1 VRRLLAL
8 VSAVVF
14 VETAFYSVITP
25 LLPELSAEFALSK
38 AQAGVLAA
46 CYGAG
51 TLAGSIPGG
60 WLVARA
66 GVRPTLQAGLG
77 LMVVSSVVFA
87 FAGSVLVLDAARL
100 LQGVGAAA
108 CWTGG
113 LGWLVRAV
121 PPARRGAAI
130 GTAMGMAT
138 VGGLFGPVLGGLAS
152 AIGIEPVF
160 CGVAALGVGVM
171 AWAATADAPRPEGES
186 HLGVLLAALREPAV
200 LLGLWLM
207 LIPGLLYG
215 TIYVLT
221 PLRLDALGA
230 GATAIAAVFLGA
242 SALEAVVSPLS
253 GRLTDRLGR
262 AIPAAAGLTA
272 GALTMLALPWP
283 GTAWL
288 LAGAIVIGAPLI
300 GFLWTPSITLVSDGA
315 DTLGV
320 EPGFVFA
327 LTNLAWALG
336 QSAGSAGSASL
347 AQAAGDRLPY
357 LLLAGMCL
365 GTLALLR
372 RAGPVRRAAMD
383 AAPRPASLSRP

>member
-14 VETAFYSVITP
+14 VESAFYSVITP
-25 LLPELSAEFALSK
+25 LLPELSAEFGLSK

-60 WLVARA
+60 WMVARV
-66 GVRPTLQAGLG
+66 GVRATLQAGLG
-77 LMVVSSVVFA
+77 LMVVSSLVFA

-113 LGWLVRAV
+113 LGWVVRAV

-138 VGGLFGPVLGGLAS
+138 VGALFGPVLGGLAS
-152 AIGIEPVF
+152 AIGVATVF
-160 CGVAALGVGVM
+160 CAVAALGAAVM
-171 AWAATADAPRPEGES
+171 VWAATADAPRPEGRS
-186 HLGVLLAALREPAV
+186 NLGVLVAAMRDRSVA
-200 LLGLWLM
+200 LGLWLM
-207 LIPGLLYG
+207 LIPGLVYG

-221 PLRLDALGA
+221 PLRLDELGLGA
-230 GATAIAAVFLGA
+230 TVIAGVFLAA
-242 SALEAVVSPLS
+242 SGLEAFVSPLS
-253 GRLTDRLGR
+253 GRLTDRLGWR
-262 AIPAAAGLTA
+262 VPAAAGLAA
-272 GALTMLALPWP
+272 GALTMLVLPWP
-283 GTAWL
+283 DAGWA
-288 LAGAIVIGAPLI
+288 LAAAIVVGAPLI
-300 GFLWTPSITLVSDGA
+300 GFLWTPSLSLVSDGA

-336 QSAGSAGSASL
+336 QAAGSAGSAGL
-347 AQAAGDRLPY
+347 AQAAGDPVPY
-357 LLLAGMCL
+357 LLLAGTCL
-365 GTLALLR
+365 GTLALLA
-372 RAGPVRRAAMD
+372 RARVAQRATVA
-383 AAPRPASLSRP
+383 R